1 MKQTQAHKP
10 YRSRSRARLQ
20 KTIHRRVRDVSTT
33 LQTYDVAF
41 ARLTQSGDAV
51 AFRDFLL
58 ASPALFLE
66 FGERVGMISHIASFW
81 RYRFPKGAPLKAGA
95 EDILDL
101 LQDFETGLAQPTLY
115 LAA

>member
-1 MKQTQAHKP
+1 MTPEAP
-10 YRSRSRARLQ
+10 RSPIGRLPVRKNLSRLLR
-20 KTIHRRVRDVSTT
+20 K
-33 LQTYDVAF
+33 TYDQAF
-41 ARLTQSGDAV
+41 AKLTQNGDAV

-66 FGERVGMISHIASFW
+66 LGERVGMISHIASFW
-81 RYRFPKGAPLKAGA
+81 RYRFPKGAPLVAGA
-95 EDILDL
+95 EDTLDL